1 MPILT
6 GGLDQIS
13 AKEPGTPGASG
24 VTQRTLVRPALAAF
38 RSHSA
43 SARSLTSTAQ
53 TVAPGARAASVH
65 AIGP

>member
-13 AKEPGTPGASG
+13 AKLAGSPGASG
-24 VTQRTLVRPALAAF
+24 AQRTLVRPAAAAF

-43 SARSLTSTAQ
+43 SARSFTSTAQ
-53 TVAPGARAASVH
+53 TVAPGERAAI
-65 AIGP
+65 AITR